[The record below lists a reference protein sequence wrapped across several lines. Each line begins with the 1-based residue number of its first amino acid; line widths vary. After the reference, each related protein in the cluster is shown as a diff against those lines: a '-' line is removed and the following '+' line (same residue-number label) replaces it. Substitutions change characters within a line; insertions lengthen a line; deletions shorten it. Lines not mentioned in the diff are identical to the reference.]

1 MNSRPHDF
9 SAFPGSGAENGVF
22 SIPFRGIVPQVR
34 DPVRCSQQDTSD
46 SGLEHRRDLRLL
58 TREITSECSFEF
70 AVPLENRYGKGFQPG
85 IDAIPDPLVELLA
98 KQSDDGHYLQY
109 LVCGTKGVLETDVFK
124 RRLRRFEF
132 SEVSDGMDNNIVETI
147 TFPKEE
153 DKIYFHNTHGQNLR
167 VIELAAKGLQP
178 EVSAEDAFE
187 TMRLCFAAEKS
198 EDTGK
203 IIRMDELP
211 TA

>member
-1 MNSRPHDF
+1 MR
-9 SAFPGSGAENGVF
+9 
-22 SIPFRGIVPQVR
+22 IV
-34 DPVRCSQQDTSD
+34 
-46 SGLEHRRDLRLL
+46 
-58 TREITSECSFEF
+58 EI
-70 AVPLENRYGKGFQPG
+70 
-85 IDAIPDPLVELLA
+85 
-98 KQSDDGHYLQY
+98 Y

-124 RRLRRFEF
+124 RRMRRFAF
-132 SEVSDGMDNNIVETI
+132 SDVEDGIDNKIVETV
-147 TFPKEE
+147 TFPKE
-153 DKIYFHNTHGQNLR
+153 DDQIYFHNTHGQNLR
-167 VIELAAKGLQP
+167 VIELAAKGLPP

>member
-1 MNSRPHDF
+1 MIPYFNHRDNHQISTRYSKGGVASLNF
-9 SAFPGSGAENGVF
+9 VMYSAESYHA
-22 SIPFRGIVPQVR
+22 
-34 DPVRCSQQDTSD
+34 
-46 SGLEHRRDLRLL
+46 
-58 TREITSECSFEF
+58 
-70 AVPLENRYGKGFQPG
+70 
-85 IDAIPDPLVELLA
+85 DPLVELLA

-124 RRLRRFEF
+124 RRMRRFAF
-132 SEVSDGMDNNIVETI
+132 SDVEDGIDNKIVETV

-153 DKIYFHNTHGQNLR
+153 DQIYFHNTHGQNLR
-167 VIELAAKGLQP
+167 VIELVAKGLPP